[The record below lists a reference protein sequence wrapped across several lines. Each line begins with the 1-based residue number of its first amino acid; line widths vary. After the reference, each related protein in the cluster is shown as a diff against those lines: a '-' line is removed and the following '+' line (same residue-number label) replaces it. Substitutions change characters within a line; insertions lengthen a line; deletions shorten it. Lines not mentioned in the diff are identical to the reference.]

1 MIEQA
6 TDGGVLRRMTDKIPY
21 AAAMLALAISVNAPR
36 ESFAQ
41 ETPAPAPAQQPGSTL
56 PVDRIVAV
64 VGSEPV
70 LWSDVLVAVNQ
81 KRAQGLTFP
90 ADSAGQMAIARETL
104 DELIDAEILVQK
116 AAQLKIEVTAEDASP
131 QVDDQIRRI
140 REQFPNDP
148 DYRRELRE
156 AGFGTPEEYRRTLVE
171 QVRRQML
178 QQRTFEELRKRLRPA
193 TVTEAEIDV
202 AFEGNRERLRQRP
215 AAVTFRQVVIAPKP
229 SDASKA
235 RARAKADSLLAEIRA
250 GGDFE
255 QIARRESM
263 DPGSK
268 ELGGDIGWNRRGSG
282 LVAEFERAIFALP
295 PGRVSPIIETTFGYH
310 IIRVDR
316 VQPAEVK
323 ARHILIRPEIDS
335 ADVAQA
341 RQEADTVAAQW
352 ARGADFELLIQ
363 RHHDPSEERG
373 ILQPYPRDS
382 LPPSYKLAI
391 AGKATG
397 GITAPFQLGA
407 DAAVKFAVLEIVTMT
422 EGGEYSV
429 GDVREQIRQQLI
441 AERATR
447 ALLDSLRRETFVS
460 LRL

>member
-1 MIEQA
+1 MTRKIIRTA
-6 TDGGVLRRMTDKIPY
+6 TSLACALSLAPV
-21 AAAMLALAISVNAPR
+21 AAA
-36 ESFAQ
+36 AQ
-41 ETPAPAPAQQPGSTL
+41 AAAPALQQPGTSL
-56 PVDRIVAV
+56 PVDRIVAI
-64 VGSEPV
+64 VGSEPI

-90 ADSAGQMAIARETL
+90 TDSAGQMEIARETL
-104 DELIDAEILVQK
+104 NELIDAEILVQK
-116 AAQLKIEVTAEDASP
+116 AVQLKIEVTEEDAAP

-140 REQFPNDP
+140 REQFPSDV
-148 DYRRELRE
+148 DYRRELRD

-171 QVRRQML
+171 QVRRQIL

-193 TVTEAEIDV
+193 TVSEAEVDA
-202 AFEGNRERLRQRP
+202 AFETNRERLRQRP
-215 AAVTFRQVVIAPKP
+215 AAVTFRQIVVAPKP

-263 DPGSK
+263 DPASK

-282 LVAEFERAIFALP
+282 LVAEFERAIFSLP
-295 PGRVSPIIETTFGYH
+295 PGRVSPIVETAFGYH

-323 ARHILIRPEIDS
+323 ARHILIRPSVDS
-335 ADVAQA
+335 ADVTRA
-341 RQEADTVAAQW
+341 RVEADSVAAQW
-352 ARGADFELLIQ
+352 RRGAGFEQLVQ
-363 RHHDPSEERG
+363 RHHDQTEERG

-382 LPPSYKLAI
+382 LPASYRAAI
-391 AGKATG
+391 AGKTAG
-397 GITAPFQLGA
+397 AITDPFQLGA
-407 DAAVKFAVLEIVTMT
+407 DAMVKFAILEIVTMT
-422 EGGEYSV
+422 EGGQYSV
-429 GDVREQIRQQLI
+429 EDVREQIRQQLI

-447 ALLDSLRRETFVS
+447 ALLDSLRRETFVT

>member
-1 MIEQA
+1 MTRKIFQLSVIVLA
-6 TDGGVLRRMTDKIPY
+6 TASLVSPATSAG
-21 AAAMLALAISVNAPR
+21 
-36 ESFAQ
+36 Q
-41 ETPAPAPAQQPGSTL
+41 APAAVAQQPGTSL
-56 PVDRIVAV
+56 PVDRIVAI
-64 VGSEPV
+64 VGSAPI

-81 KRAQGLTFP
+81 KRAQGLAFP

-116 AAQLKIEVTAEDASP
+116 AVQLKVEVTEADATP
-131 QVDDQIRRI
+131 QVEDQIRRI
-140 REQFPNDP
+140 REQFPSDVE
-148 DYRRELRE
+148 YRRELRD

-171 QVRRQML
+171 QVRRQIL

-193 TVTEAEIDV
+193 TVTEAEIDA
-202 AFEGNRERLRQRP
+202 AFETSRERLRQRP
-215 AAVTFRQVVIAPKP
+215 AAVTFRQIVVAPKP

-263 DPGSK
+263 DPASR

-282 LVAEFERAIFALP
+282 LVAEFERAIFTLP
-295 PGRVSPIIETTFGYH
+295 PGRVSPIVETAFGYH

-316 VQPAEVK
+316 IQPAEVK
-323 ARHILIRPEIDS
+323 ARHILIRPQVDS
-335 ADVAQA
+335 ADVTRA
-341 RQEADTVAAQW
+341 RIEADSVAAQW
-352 ARGADFELLIQ
+352 RRGADFEQLVQ
-363 RHHDPSEERG
+363 RHHDQTEERG

-382 LPPSYKLAI
+382 LPASYRSAI
-391 AGKATG
+391 AGKAAG
-397 GITAPFQLGA
+397 AITDPFQLGA
-407 DAAVKFAVLEIVTMT
+407 DATVKFAILEVVTAT

-429 GDVREQIRQQLI
+429 ADVREQIRQQLI

>member
-1 MIEQA
+1 M
-6 TDGGVLRRMTDKIPY
+6 PS
-21 AAAMLALAISVNAPR
+21 AAALAVALTLA
-36 ESFAQ
+36 
-41 ETPAPAPAQQPGSTL
+41 APAAVSAQDTVPALQRPGTSL

-64 VGSEPV
+64 VGNQAV

-81 KRAQGLTFP
+81 KRAQGQAFP
-90 ADSAGQMAIARETL
+90 SDSAGQMVIARETL
-104 DELIDAEILVQK
+104 NELIDAEILVQK
-116 AAQLKIEVTAEDASP
+116 AAQLKIEVTDDETAAT
-131 QVDDQIRRI
+131 VDDQIRRI
-140 REQFPNDP
+140 REQFPTEA
-148 DYRRELRE
+148 DYRRELRD
-156 AGFGTPEEYRRTLVE
+156 AGFGTPEEYRRTLVD

-178 QQRTFEELRKRLRPA
+178 QQRTFAELRKRLRPA
-193 TVTEAEIDV
+193 AVTEAEVDA
-202 AFEGNRERLRQRP
+202 AFEASRERLRQRP
-215 AAVTFRQVVIAPKP
+215 AAVTFRQVVVPPKP
-229 SDASKA
+229 SEASKA

-282 LVAEFERAIFALP
+282 LVAEFERAIFTLP
-295 PGRVSPIIETTFGYH
+295 PGRVSPIVETAFGYH

-323 ARHILIRPEIDS
+323 ARHILIRPEIDA
-335 ADVAQA
+335 ADVERA
-341 RQEADTVAAQW
+341 REGADSVAAQW
-352 ARGADFELLIQ
+352 RRGADFEQLVQ
-363 RHHDPSEERG
+363 RHHDATEERG

-382 LPPSYKLAI
+382 LPPSYKAAI
-391 AGKATG
+391 AGKAAG
-397 GITAPFQLGA
+397 AITDPFRLGA
-407 DAAVKFAVLEIVTMT
+407 DLSVKFAVLELVSVT
-422 EGGEYSV
+422 EGGEYSAQ
-429 GDVREQIRQQLI
+429 DVRDQIRQQLI

>member
-1 MIEQA
+1 
-6 TDGGVLRRMTDKIPY
+6 
-21 AAAMLALAISVNAPR
+21 
-36 ESFAQ
+36 
-41 ETPAPAPAQQPGSTL
+41 
-56 PVDRIVAV
+56 
-64 VGSEPV
+64 
-70 LWSDVLVAVNQ
+70 
-81 KRAQGLTFP
+81 
-90 ADSAGQMAIARETL
+90 
-104 DELIDAEILVQK
+104 
-116 AAQLKIEVTAEDASP
+116 
-131 QVDDQIRRI
+131 VDDQIRRI
-140 REQFPNDP
+140 REQFSSDP

-171 QVRRQML
+171 QARRQRL

-202 AFEGNRERLRQRP
+202 AFEENRERLRQRP

-229 SDASKA
+229 SETSKA

-282 LVAEFERAIFALP
+282 LVAEFERAIFALR
-295 PGRVSPIIETTFGYH
+295 PGRVSPIVETTFGYH

-335 ADVAQA
+335 EDVARA

-382 LPPSYKLAI
+382 LPASYKLAI
-391 AGKATG
+391 AGKPAG
-397 GITAPFQLGA
+397 GVTEPFQLGA

-422 EGGEYSV
+422 EGGEYSLE
-429 GDVREQIRQQLI
+429 DVREQIRQQLI

>member
-1 MIEQA
+1 MTKFVFHLSALVVAASLAFPA
-6 TDGGVLRRMTDKIPY
+6 TS
-21 AAAMLALAISVNAPR
+21 AAQDVAAV
-36 ESFAQ
+36 AQ
-41 ETPAPAPAQQPGSTL
+41 RPGTSL

-64 VGSEPV
+64 VGNQPV

-81 KRAQGLTFP
+81 KRAQGMVFP
-90 ADSAGQMAIARETL
+90 GDSAGQMAIARETL

-116 AAQLKIEVTAEDASP
+116 AAQLKIEVSDDETAAT
-131 QVDDQIRRI
+131 VDDQIRRI
-140 REQFPNDP
+140 REQFPSDVE
-148 DYRRELRE
+148 YRRELRE
-156 AGFGTPEEYRRTLVE
+156 AGFGTPEEYRRTLVD

-178 QQRTFEELRKRLRPA
+178 QQRTFAELRKRLRPA
-193 TVTEAEIDV
+193 TVTEAEVDV
-202 AFEGNRERLRQRP
+202 AFEASRERLRQRP
-215 AAVTFRQVVIAPKP
+215 AAVTFRQVVVAPKP

-295 PGRVSPIIETTFGYH
+295 PGRVSPIVETAFGYH

-323 ARHILIRPEIDS
+323 ARHILIRPEVDS
-335 ADVAQA
+335 ADVERA
-341 RQEADTVAAQW
+341 RVEADSVAAQW
-352 ARGADFELLIQ
+352 RRGADFEQLVQ
-363 RHHDPSEERG
+363 RHHDATEERG

-382 LPPSYKLAI
+382 LPASYQAAI
-391 AGKATG
+391 AGKAAG
-397 GITAPFQLGA
+397 AITDPFQLGA
-407 DAAVKFAVLEIVTMT
+407 GLSVKFSVLELVSAT
-422 EGGEYSV
+422 EGGEYSEQ
-429 GDVREQIRQQLI
+429 DVRDQIRQQLI

-447 ALLDSLRRETFVS
+447 VLLDSLRRETFVS

>member
-1 MIEQA
+1 MLRPA
-6 TDGGVLRRMTDKIPY
+6 SCVLRPNYFTRFLS
-21 AAAMLALAISVNAPR
+21 AAVVAGAALLSPALSGAQGVAPVAAPSGTAI
-36 ESFAQ
+36 
-41 ETPAPAPAQQPGSTL
+41 

-64 VGSEPV
+64 VGSDPI
-70 LWSDVLVAVNQ
+70 LWSEVLVAVNQ
-81 KRAQGLTFP
+81 KRAQGLVFP
-90 ADSAGQMAIARETL
+90 SDSAGQMAIARETL
-104 DELIDAEILVQK
+104 NELIDAEILVQK
-116 AAQLKIEVTAEDASP
+116 AVTLKIEVTPEDAGP
-131 QVDDQIRRI
+131 AADDQIRRI
-140 REQFPNDP
+140 REQFPSDA

-156 AGFGTPEEYRRTLVE
+156 AGFGTPEEYRRTLVD
-171 QVRRQML
+171 QIRRQML

-202 AFEGNRERLRQRP
+202 AFETNRERLRQRP
-215 AAVTFRQVVIAPKP
+215 AAVTFRQIVVAPKP
-229 SDASKA
+229 SEASKA

-263 DPGSK
+263 DPASK

-282 LVAEFERAIFALP
+282 LVPEFERAIFSLP
-295 PGRVSPIIETTFGYH
+295 PGRVGPIVETAFGYH

-323 ARHILIRPEIDS
+323 ARHILIRPSIDS
-335 ADVAQA
+335 ADVERA
-341 RQEADTVAAQW
+341 RLEADSAAAQW
-352 ARGADFELLIQ
+352 RRGADFEQLVQ
-363 RHHDPSEERG
+363 RHHDPTEERG

-382 LPPSYKLAI
+382 LPTSYREAI
-391 AGKATG
+391 SGKAEG
-397 GITAPFQLGA
+397 AITDPFRLGA
-407 DAAVKFAVLEIVTMT
+407 DVTVKFAILQIVSMT

-429 GDVREQIRQQLI
+429 EDVREQIRQQLI

>member
-1 MIEQA
+1 
-6 TDGGVLRRMTDKIPY
+6 MTSNISS
-21 AAAMLALAISVNAPR
+21 AAALAVALTLAV
-36 ESFAQ
+36 
-41 ETPAPAPAQQPGSTL
+41 PAAASSQDTMPALQRPGTSL

-64 VGSEPV
+64 VGNQPV

-81 KRAQGLTFP
+81 KRAQGLVFP
-90 ADSAGQMAIARETL
+90 RDSAAQMAVARETL

-116 AAQLKIEVTAEDASP
+116 AAQLKIEVSEDETAAT
-131 QVDDQIRRI
+131 VDDQVRRI
-140 REQFPNDP
+140 REQFPSDA

-156 AGFGTPEEYRRTLVE
+156 AGFGTPEEYRRTLVD

-178 QQRTFEELRKRLRPA
+178 QQRTFAELRKRLRPA
-193 TVTEAEIDV
+193 TVTEAEVDA
-202 AFEGNRERLRQRP
+202 AFESSRERLRQRP
-215 AAVTFRQVVIAPKP
+215 AAVTFRQIVVAPKP
-229 SDASKA
+229 SEAAKA
-235 RARAKADSLLAEIRA
+235 RARAKADSLLAEIHA

-263 DPGSK
+263 DPGSR

-295 PGRVSPIIETTFGYH
+295 PGRVSPIVETAFGYH

-335 ADVAQA
+335 ADVERA
-341 RQEADTVAAQW
+341 RVEADSLAAQW
-352 ARGADFELLIQ
+352 RRGADFEQLVQ
-363 RHHDPSEERG
+363 RHHDATEERG

-382 LPPSYKLAI
+382 LPASYQAAI
-391 AGKATG
+391 AGKAAGAVTD
-397 GITAPFQLGA
+397 PFRLGS
-407 DAAVKFAVLEIVTMT
+407 DLSVKFAVLEIVTAT
-422 EGGEYSV
+422 EGGEYSEQA
-429 GDVREQIRQQLI
+429 VRDQIRQQLI

>member
-1 MIEQA
+1 
-6 TDGGVLRRMTDKIPY
+6 MTNRIPR
-21 AAAMLALAISVNAPR
+21 AAALIALAIGLTAPSV
-36 ESFAQ
+36 STAQ
-41 ETPAPAPAQQPGSTL
+41 DTVPALQRPGTSL
-56 PVDRIVAV
+56 PVDRIVAI
-64 VGSEPV
+64 VGSEPI

-81 KRAQGLTFP
+81 KRAQGLRFP
-90 ADSAGQMAIARETL
+90 SDSGGQMAIARETL
-104 DELIDAEILVQK
+104 DELVDAEILVQK
-116 AAQLKIEVTAEDASP
+116 AVQLKIEVTPEDAAAT
-131 QVDDQIRRI
+131 VDDQVRRI
-140 REQFPNDP
+140 REQFPSDV

-193 TVTEAEIDV
+193 SVTEAEIDA

-215 AAVTFRQVVIAPKP
+215 AAVTFRQIVVAPKP

-235 RARAKADSLLAEIRA
+235 KARAKADSLLAEIRA

-263 DPGSK
+263 DPASK

-282 LVAEFERAIFALP
+282 LVAEFERAIFSLP
-295 PGRVSPIIETTFGYH
+295 PGRVSPIVETAFGYH

-323 ARHILIRPEIDS
+323 ARHILIRPAVDT
-335 ADVAQA
+335 ADIALA
-341 RQEADTVAAQW
+341 RVEADSVAAQW
-352 ARGADFELLIQ
+352 RRGADFEQLVQ
-363 RHHDPSEERG
+363 RHHDATEERG

-382 LPPSYKLAI
+382 LPPSYRLAI
-391 AGKATG
+391 AGKTPGAVTD
-397 GITAPFQLGA
+397 PFQLGT
-407 DAAVKFAVLEIVTMT
+407 DAAVKLAILEIVSMT

-429 GDVREQIRQQLI
+429 EDVREQIRQQLI

>member
-1 MIEQA
+1 MTSRISCVA
-6 TDGGVLRRMTDKIPY
+6 VLAAVTFGV
-21 AAAMLALAISVNAPR
+21 ALPQSSA
-36 ESFAQ
+36 AQ
-41 ETPAPAPAQQPGSTL
+41 EPALSSLSAGTTL
-56 PVDRIVAV
+56 PIDRIVAV
-64 VGSEPV
+64 VGSAPI
-70 LWSDVLVAVNQ
+70 LWSEVLVAVNQ
-81 KRAQGLTFP
+81 RRAQGLPFP
-90 ADSAGQMAIARETL
+90 SDSAGQMAIARDVL
-104 DELIDAEILVQK
+104 DELVDAEILVQK
-116 AAQLKIEVTAEDASP
+116 AAQLGITVSP
-131 QVDDQIRRI
+131 EEAGATVDDQIRRI
-140 REQFPNDP
+140 RDQFPSDAQ
-148 DYRRELRE
+148 YRRELRD

-171 QVRRQML
+171 QATRQML

-193 TVTEAEIDV
+193 TVTEAEVDA
-202 AFEGNRERLRQRP
+202 AFEENRERLSQRP
-215 AAVTFRQVVIAPKP
+215 AAVTFRQIVVAPKP
-229 SDASKA
+229 SDAAKA

-282 LVAEFERAIFALP
+282 LVREFEQAIFTLP
-295 PGRVSPIIETTFGYH
+295 PGRVSPIVETAFGYH

-323 ARHILIRPEIDS
+323 ARHILIRPQIDS
-335 ADVAQA
+335 ADIA
-341 RQEADTVAAQW
+341 RAGAEADSVATQW
-352 ARGADFELLIQ
+352 RRGADFEQLVQ
-363 RHHDPSEERG
+363 RHHDATEERG

-382 LPPSYKLAI
+382 LPPSYKAAI
-391 AGKATG
+391 AGRAAG
-397 GITAPFQLGA
+397 AITDPFPLGA
-407 DAAVKFAVLEIVTMT
+407 DLAVKFAILELVSVT

-429 GDVREQIRQQLI
+429 EAVREQIRQQLI

>member
-1 MIEQA
+1 MIGKISRA
-6 TDGGVLRRMTDKIPY
+6 AVLIALASGLAP
-21 AAAMLALAISVNAPR
+21 AAAV
-36 ESFAQ
+36 AQ
-41 ETPAPAPAQQPGSTL
+41 SPAPALQQPGTSL

-64 VGSEPV
+64 VGSEPI

-90 ADSAGQMAIARETL
+90 ADSAGQMAIARDVL
-104 DELIDAEILVQK
+104 NELIDAEILVQK
-116 AAQLKIEVTAEDASP
+116 AAQLKIEVTEEDATP
-131 QVDDQIRRI
+131 QVDEQVRRI
-140 REQFPNDP
+140 REQFPSDVE
-148 DYRRELRE
+148 YRRELRE
-156 AGFGTPEEYRRTLVE
+156 AGFGTPEEYRRTLVD

-193 TVTEAEIDV
+193 TVTEAEIDA
-202 AFEGNRERLRQRP
+202 AFETNRERLRQRP
-215 AAVTFRQVVIAPKP
+215 AAVTFRQIVVAPKP
-229 SDASKA
+229 SDAAKA

-263 DPGSK
+263 DPASK

-282 LVAEFERAIFALP
+282 LVAEFERAIFSLP
-295 PGRVSPIIETTFGYH
+295 PGRVSPIVETAFGYH

-323 ARHILIRPEIDS
+323 ARHILIRPAVDS
-335 ADVAQA
+335 ADIA
-341 RQEADTVAAQW
+341 RARIEADSVAAQW
-352 ARGADFELLIQ
+352 RRGAGFEQLVQ
-363 RHHDPSEERG
+363 RHHDPTEERG

-382 LPPSYKLAI
+382 LPASYRAAI
-391 AGKATG
+391 AGKAPG
-397 GITAPFQLGA
+397 SITDPFQLGA
-407 DAAVKFAVLEIVTMT
+407 DAMVKFAVLEIVTMT
-422 EGGEYSV
+422 EGGQYSV
-429 GDVREQIRQQLI
+429 EDVREQIRQQLI

>member
-1 MIEQA
+1 MTSRI
-6 TDGGVLRRMTDKIPY
+6 LRLAALAAFGAAVPC
-21 AAAMLALAISVNAPR
+21 AAAAQDAAPSML
-36 ESFAQ
+36 
-41 ETPAPAPAQQPGSTL
+41 PAGTTL

-64 VGSEPV
+64 VGSAPI
-70 LWSDVLVAVNQ
+70 LWSEVLVAVNQ
-81 KRAQGLTFP
+81 RRAQGVPFP
-90 ADSAGQMAIARETL
+90 SDSAGQMAIARDVL
-104 DELIDAEILVQK
+104 DELVDAEILVQK
-116 AAQLKIEVTAEDASP
+116 AAQLGITATSNDVAAT
-131 QVDDQIRRI
+131 VDDQIRRI
-140 REQFPNDP
+140 RDQFPSDAEF
-148 DYRRELRE
+148 RRELRD

-171 QVRRQML
+171 QATRQML

-193 TVTEAEIDV
+193 AVTEAEVDA
-202 AFEGNRERLRQRP
+202 AFEQNRERLRQRP
-215 AAVTFRQVVIAPKP
+215 AAVTFRQIVVAPKP

-255 QIARRESM
+255 QSARRESM
-263 DPGSK
+263 DPVSR

-282 LVAEFERAIFALP
+282 LVAEFERAIFSLP
-295 PGRVSPIIETTFGYH
+295 PGRVGPIVETAFGYH

-323 ARHILIRPEIDS
+323 ARHILIRPLIDQ
-335 ADVAQA
+335 ADVERA
-341 RQEADTVAAQW
+341 RVEADSVAAQW
-352 ARGADFELLIQ
+352 RRGADFEQLMQ
-363 RHHDPSEERG
+363 RHHDATEERG

-382 LPPSYKLAI
+382 LPPSYKAAI
-391 AGKATG
+391 AGRTAG
-397 GITAPFQLGA
+397 AITDPFRLGA
-407 DAAVKFAVLEIVTMT
+407 DLTVRFATLEIVSMT

-429 GDVREQIRQQLI
+429 DAVRDQIRQQLI

>member
-1 MIEQA
+1 MTKTTFQLSA
-6 TDGGVLRRMTDKIPY
+6 VLLAVVSLVSP
-21 AAAMLALAISVNAPR
+21 AM
-36 ESFAQ
+36 
-41 ETPAPAPAQQPGSTL
+41 APAQGVAPVAVPAGTAI

-64 VGSEPV
+64 VGSDPI
-70 LWSDVLVAVNQ
+70 LWSEVLVAVNQ
-81 KRAQGLTFP
+81 KRAQGLVFP
-90 ADSAGQMAIARETL
+90 NDSAGQMAIARETL
-104 DELIDAEILVQK
+104 NELVDAEILVQK
-116 AAQLKIEVTAEDASP
+116 AVTLKIEVTPEEAGPAA
-131 QVDDQIRRI
+131 DDQIRRI
-140 REQFPNDP
+140 REQFPSDA

-156 AGFGTPEEYRRTLVE
+156 AGFGTPEEYRRTLVD
-171 QVRRQML
+171 QIRRQML

-193 TVTEAEIDV
+193 TVTETEIDV
-202 AFEGNRERLRQRP
+202 AFETNRERLRQRP
-215 AAVTFRQVVIAPKP
+215 AAVTFRQIVVAPKP

-263 DPGSK
+263 DPASK

-282 LVAEFERAIFALP
+282 LVPEFERAIFTLP
-295 PGRVSPIIETTFGYH
+295 PGRVGPIVETAFGYH

-323 ARHILIRPEIDS
+323 ARHILIRPSIDS
-335 ADVAQA
+335 ADVERA
-341 RQEADTVAAQW
+341 RLEADSVAAQW
-352 ARGADFELLIQ
+352 RRGADFEQLVQ
-363 RHHDPSEERG
+363 RHHDATEERG

-382 LPPSYKLAI
+382 LPASYRQAI
-391 AGKATG
+391 SGKTEGA
-397 GITAPFQLGA
+397 ITDPFRLGA
-407 DAAVKFAVLEIVTMT
+407 DLTVKFAILQIVSMT

-429 GDVREQIRQQLI
+429 QDVREQIRQQLI

>member
-1 MIEQA
+1 
-6 TDGGVLRRMTDKIPY
+6 MTRKILY
-21 AAAMLALAISVNAPR
+21 ASTVALAVCVLPVRGA
-36 ESFAQ
+36 AQ
-41 ETPAPAPAQQPGSTL
+41 TEQPAAPAVQQAGTSL
-56 PVDRIVAV
+56 PIDRIVAV
-64 VGSEPV
+64 VGNAPI

-90 ADSAGQMAIARETL
+90 PDSASQMVVARETL
-104 DELIDAEILVQK
+104 EELIDAEILIQN
-116 AAQLKIEVTAEDASP
+116 AARLKIEVTAEEAAP
-131 QVDDQIRRI
+131 QVDDQMRRI
-140 REQFPNDP
+140 RQQFPTDA

-156 AGFGTPEEYRRTLVE
+156 AGFGTPEEYRATLVD

-193 TVTEAEIDV
+193 TVTEAEIDA
-202 AFEGNRERLRQRP
+202 AFESSRERLRQRP
-215 AAVTFRQVVIAPKP
+215 AAVTFRQIVVAPKP
-229 SDASKA
+229 SDAAKV
-235 RARAKADSLLAEIRA
+235 RARAKAESLLVEIRA

-263 DPGSK
+263 DPASR

-282 LVAEFERAIFALP
+282 LVAEFERAIFSLP
-295 PGRVSPIIETTFGYH
+295 PGRVSPIVETAFGYH

-323 ARHILIRPEIDS
+323 ARHILIRPEIDP
-335 ADVAQA
+335 ADIA
-341 RQEADTVAAQW
+341 RARAEADSVAAQW
-352 ARGADFELLIQ
+352 RRGADFDLLVQ
-363 RHHDPSEERG
+363 RYHDSSEERG

-382 LPPSYKLAI
+382 LPASYRAAI
-391 AGKATG
+391 EGRTAGTV
-397 GITAPFQLGA
+397 TEPFQLGS
-407 DAAVKFAVLEIVTMT
+407 DATVKFAVLEIVTMT

-429 GDVREQIRQQLI
+429 ADVREQIRQQLI

-447 ALLDSLRRETFVS
+447 ALLDSLRKETFVS

>member
-1 MIEQA
+1 MSRVA
-6 TDGGVLRRMTDKIPY
+6 GVVVAGLI
-21 AAAMLALAISVNAPR
+21 AAAPGA
-36 ESFAQ
+36 SFAQ
-41 ETPAPAPAQQPGSTL
+41 GVAPTPQQPGTTVA
-56 PVDRIVAV
+56 VDRIVAV
-64 VGSEPV
+64 VGGEPI

-90 ADSAGQMAIARETL
+90 PDSLGQMAIARETL
-104 DELIDAEILVQK
+104 SELVDAEILVQK
-116 AAQLKIEVTAEDASP
+116 AAQLKIEVTEADVASG
-131 QVDDQIRRI
+131 VDDQIRRI
-140 REQFPNDP
+140 REQFPSDVE
-148 DYRRELRE
+148 YRRELRE

-171 QVRRQML
+171 QARRQML

-193 TVTEAEIDV
+193 AVTEAEVDT
-202 AFEGNRERLRQRP
+202 AFEQSRERLRQRP
-215 AAVTFRQVVIAPKP
+215 ATVTFRQVVVAPKP

-250 GGDFE
+250 GADFE
-255 QIARRESM
+255 QVARRESM

-295 PGRVSPIIETTFGYH
+295 PGRVSPVIETTFGYH

-323 ARHILIRPEIDS
+323 SRHILIRPEVDS
-335 ADVAQA
+335 TDVARA
-341 RQEADTVAAQW
+341 RADADSLVAQW
-352 ARGADFELLIQ
+352 RRGADFELLVQ
-363 RHHDPSEERG
+363 RYHDVSEERG

-382 LPPSYKLAI
+382 LPASYQAAI
-391 AGKATG
+391 AGQSAG
-397 GITAPFQLGA
+397 AISEPFALGA
-407 DAAVKFAVLEIVTMT
+407 AATVKFAVLELVSTV
-422 EGGEYSV
+422 EGGQYSV
-429 GDVREQIRQQLI
+429 EDVRDQIRQQLL

-447 ALLDSLRRETFVS
+447 VLLDSLRRETFVS

>member
-1 MIEQA
+1 
-6 TDGGVLRRMTDKIPY
+6 MTFNISR
-21 AAAMLALAISVNAPR
+21 AAALALALTVS
-36 ESFAQ
+36 
-41 ETPAPAPAQQPGSTL
+41 APAASAQDTLPALQRPGTTL

-64 VGSEPV
+64 VGNQPV

-81 KRAQGLTFP
+81 KRAQGLAFP
-90 ADSAGQMAIARETL
+90 TDSAAQMAIARETL
-104 DELIDAEILVQK
+104 DELVDAEILVQK
-116 AAQLKIEVTAEDASP
+116 AAQLKIEVTDEETAAT
-131 QVDDQIRRI
+131 VDDQIRRI
-140 REQFPNDP
+140 REQFPSDVEF
-148 DYRRELRE
+148 RRELRE
-156 AGFGTPEEYRRTLVE
+156 AGFGTPEEYRRTLVD

-178 QQRTFEELRKRLRPA
+178 QQRTFSELRKRLRPA
-193 TVTEAEIDV
+193 TVTEAEV
-202 AFEGNRERLRQRP
+202 TAAFEASRERLRQRP
-215 AAVTFRQVVIAPKP
+215 AAVTFRQIVVAPKP
-229 SDASKA
+229 SEASKA

-263 DPGSK
+263 DPASR

-295 PGRVSPIIETTFGYH
+295 PGRVSPIVETAFGYH

-335 ADVAQA
+335 ADVARA
-341 RQEADTVAAQW
+341 RVEADSVAAQW
-352 ARGADFELLIQ
+352 RRGADFEQLVQ
-363 RHHDPSEERG
+363 RHHDATEERG

-382 LPPSYKLAI
+382 LPPSYQAAI
-391 AGKATG
+391 AGKTPG
-397 GITAPFQLGA
+397 TITDPFQLGA
-407 DAAVKFAVLEIVTMT
+407 GLSVKFAVLELVTAT
-422 EGGEYSV
+422 EGGEYSER
-429 GDVREQIRQQLI
+429 DVRDQIRQQLI

-447 ALLDSLRRETFVS
+447 ELLDSLRRETFVS

>member
-1 MIEQA
+1 M
-6 TDGGVLRRMTDKIPY
+6 MTLNR
-21 AAAMLALAISVNAPR
+21 LALALAGSIAIATGTAG
-36 ESFAQ
+36 AQ
-41 ETPAPAPAQQPGSTL
+41 DVAPALQQPGTTL

-64 VGSEPV
+64 VGTEPI

-81 KRAQGLTFP
+81 KRAQGLAFP
-90 ADSAGQMAIARETL
+90 TDSAGQMAIARETL
-104 DELIDAEILVQK
+104 SELVDAEILVQK
-116 AAQLKIEVTAEDASP
+116 AGQLKIEVTEADVS
-131 QVDDQIRRI
+131 QSVDDQIRRI
-140 REQFPNDP
+140 KEQFPTDVEF
-148 DYRRELRE
+148 RRELRE
-156 AGFGTPEEYRRTLVE
+156 AGFGTPDEYRRTLVD
-171 QVRRQML
+171 QARRQSL

-193 TVTEAEIDV
+193 TVTEAEVDT
-202 AFEGNRERLRQRP
+202 AFEENRSRLSQRP

-235 RARAKADSLLAEIRA
+235 RARAKADSLLAEIHA

-282 LVAEFERAIFALP
+282 LVAEFERAIFSLP
-295 PGRVSPIIETTFGYH
+295 PGRVSPIVETTFGYH

-323 ARHILIRPEIDS
+323 ARHILIRPEVDA
-335 ADVAQA
+335 ADVARA
-341 RQEADTVAAQW
+341 RVEADSVAVQW
-352 ARGADFELLIQ
+352 RRGADFETLVQ
-363 RHHDPSEERG
+363 RHHDASEERG

-382 LPPSYKLAI
+382 LPASYQSAI
-391 AGKATG
+391 AGRAAG
-397 GITAPFQLGA
+397 AITEPFQLGA
-407 DAAVKFAVLEIVTMT
+407 DATVKFAVLEVVTVT
-422 EGGEYSV
+422 EGGQYSV
-429 GDVREQIRQQLI
+429 ADVRDQIRQQLI

>member
-1 MIEQA
+1 
-6 TDGGVLRRMTDKIPY
+6 MTNRIY
-21 AAAMLALAISVNAPR
+21 RAAASAAVALSLFTSAASAQAP
-36 ESFAQ
+36 
-41 ETPAPAPAQQPGSTL
+41 TPAPAPAAAPAAAVQQPGTSL

-64 VGSEPV
+64 VGSEPI

-81 KRAQGLTFP
+81 KRAQGLAFP
-90 ADSAGQMAIARETL
+90 TDSAGQMAIAKEAL
-104 DELIDAEILVQK
+104 EELIDAEILVQR
-116 AAQLKIEVTAEDASP
+116 AAHLKIEVTEEEAAP

-140 REQFPNDP
+140 REQFPSDV

-178 QQRTFEELRKRLRPA
+178 QQRTFEEMRKRLRPA
-193 TVTEAEIDV
+193 TVTQAEIDA
-202 AFEGNRERLRQRP
+202 AFETNRERLRQRP
-215 AAVTFRQVVIAPKP
+215 ASVTFRQIVVAPKP

-235 RARAKADSLLAEIRA
+235 KARAKADSLLAEIRA

-263 DPGSK
+263 DPASK

-282 LVAEFERAIFALP
+282 LVAEFERAMFTLP
-295 PGRVSPIIETTFGYH
+295 PGRVSPIVETAFGYH

-316 VQPAEVK
+316 IQPAEVK
-323 ARHILIRPEIDS
+323 ARHILIRPEVDS
-335 ADVAQA
+335 ADVARA
-341 RQEADTVAAQW
+341 RIEADSVAAQW
-352 ARGADFELLIQ
+352 RRGADFEQLVQ
-363 RHHDPSEERG
+363 RNHDQTEERG

-382 LPPSYKLAI
+382 LPVSYRTAI
-391 AGKATG
+391 AGKAAGSVTD
-397 GITAPFQLGA
+397 PFQLGA
-407 DAAVKFAVLEIVTMT
+407 NASVKFAILELVTVT
-422 EGGEYSV
+422 EGGQYSV
-429 GDVREQIRQQLI
+429 DDVREQIRQQLI

-447 ALLDSLRRETFVS
+447 MLLDSLRRETFVS

>member
-1 MIEQA
+1 
-6 TDGGVLRRMTDKIPY
+6 MTNRIPR
-21 AAAMLALAISVNAPR
+21 AAALIALAIGLTAPSVSA
-36 ESFAQ
+36 AQ
-41 ETPAPAPAQQPGSTL
+41 DTVPALQRPGTSL
-56 PVDRIVAV
+56 PVDRIVAI
-64 VGSEPV
+64 VGSEPI

-90 ADSAGQMAIARETL
+90 SDSGGQMAIARETL
-104 DELIDAEILVQK
+104 DELVDAEILVQK
-116 AAQLKIEVTAEDASP
+116 AVQLKIEVTPEDAAAT
-131 QVDDQIRRI
+131 VDDQVRRI
-140 REQFPNDP
+140 REQFPSDV

-156 AGFGTPEEYRRTLVE
+156 AGFGTPEEYRRTLVD

-193 TVTEAEIDV
+193 SVTEAEIDA

-215 AAVTFRQVVIAPKP
+215 AAVTFRQIVVTPKP

-235 RARAKADSLLAEIRA
+235 KARAKADSLLAEIRA

-263 DPGSK
+263 DPASK
-268 ELGGDIGWNRRGSG
+268 ELGGDIGWSRRGSG
-282 LVAEFERAIFALP
+282 LVAEFERAIFSLP
-295 PGRVSPIIETTFGYH
+295 PGRVSPIVETAFGYH

-323 ARHILIRPEIDS
+323 ARHILIRPAVDT
-335 ADVAQA
+335 ADIALA
-341 RQEADTVAAQW
+341 RVEADSVAAQW
-352 ARGADFELLIQ
+352 RRGADFEQLVQ
-363 RHHDPSEERG
+363 RHHDATEERG

-382 LPPSYKLAI
+382 LPPSYRLAI
-391 AGKATG
+391 AGKTLGAVTD
-397 GITAPFQLGA
+397 PFQLGV
-407 DAAVKFAVLEIVTMT
+407 DAAVKLAILEIVSMT

-429 GDVREQIRQQLI
+429 EDVREQIRQQLI